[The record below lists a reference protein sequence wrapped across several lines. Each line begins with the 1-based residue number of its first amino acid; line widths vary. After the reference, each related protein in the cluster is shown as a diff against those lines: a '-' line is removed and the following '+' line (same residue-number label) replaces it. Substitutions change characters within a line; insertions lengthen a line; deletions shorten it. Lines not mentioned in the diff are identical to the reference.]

1 MKDMTFVKI
10 DENVES
16 DERHLYV
23 KDVKYIEIRT
33 RKLDNKRMK
42 DITFVDN
49 VDICWNKYKYQ
60 KELKYNERV
69 EIR

>member
-1 MKDMTFVKI
+1 MKMLKEMKDINM
-10 DENVES
+10 S
-16 DERHLYV
+16 
-23 KDVKYIEIRT
+23 KDVKYIEIHI

-42 DITFVDN
+42 DITFVEN
-49 VDICWNKYKYQ
+49 VYICWNKYKYQ

>member
-1 MKDMTFVKI
+1 MLKVLKDINM
-10 DENVES
+10 S
-16 DERHLYV
+16 

-60 KELKYNERV
+60 KEIKYNESV
-69 EIR
+69 EICKHTIKC

>member
-1 MKDMTFVKI
+1 MLKVLKDINM
-10 DENVES
+10 S
-16 DERHLYV
+16 

-60 KELKYNERV
+60 KELKYDERV
-69 EIR
+69 EIRLHTIKY

>member
-1 MKDMTFVKI
+1 MLKVMKDINM
-10 DENVES
+10 S
-16 DERHLYV
+16 

-42 DITFVDN
+42 DITFGDN

-60 KELKYNERV
+60 KELK
-69 EIR
+69 

>member
-1 MKDMTFVKI
+1 MLKVLKDINM
-10 DENVES
+10 S
-16 DERHLYV
+16 

-49 VDICWNKYKYQ
+49 VDICWNKYEYR
-60 KELKYNERV
+60 KELKYNKSV

>member
-1 MKDMTFVKI
+1 MKDINM
-10 DENVES
+10 S
-16 DERHLYV
+16 
-23 KDVKYIEIRT
+23 KDVKYIEIRSL
-33 RKLDNKRMK
+33 KLDNKRMK

-60 KELKYNERV
+60 KELKYDERF

>member
-1 MKDMTFVKI
+1 MKMLKVMKDINM
-10 DENVES
+10 S
-16 DERHLYV
+16 
-23 KDVKYIEIRT
+23 KDVKYIEIRSL
-33 RKLDNKRMK
+33 KLDNKRMK

>member
-1 MKDMTFVKI
+1 MLKVMKDINM
-10 DENVES
+10 S
-16 DERHLYV
+16 
-23 KDVKYIEIRT
+23 KDVKYIEIRSL
-33 RKLDNKRMK
+33 KLDNKRMK

-60 KELKYNERV
+60 KELKSHERV